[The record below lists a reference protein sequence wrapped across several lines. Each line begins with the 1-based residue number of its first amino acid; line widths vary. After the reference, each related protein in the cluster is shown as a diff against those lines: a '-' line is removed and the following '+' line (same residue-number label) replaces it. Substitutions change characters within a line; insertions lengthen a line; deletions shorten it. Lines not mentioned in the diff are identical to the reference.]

1 MISVV
6 IAVMI
11 ILLDLILGFIVLFRG
26 KGRGVNIIFFLL
38 TFFVALWVGA
48 NTLVDV
54 APSQY
59 IALLAT
65 RATFFLTSWAMFF
78 LLCFALIFPRN

>member
-11 ILLDLILGFIVLFRG
+11 ILLDLILGFIVLSAVKVG
-26 KGRGVNIIFFLL
+26 SEYYILSSN
-38 TFFVALWVGA
+38 FFVALWVGA
-48 NTLVDV
+48 NILVDV

-78 LLCFALIFPRN
+78 YYVLP